1 MTASVCWT
9 FFCSKNC
16 IISEFLH
23 YQRFVKGT
31 RNIFRP
37 INLKMPLCFI
47 GWNVRAKTLEF
58 LFWRD
63 LFVNLK
69 VVVGN
74 CGVLFNNIDLEGKG
88 YVEMTGI
95 DAETSKDIHEL
106 ISGQG
111 GRYLEAQIQG
121 SKKDSDQGD
130 LVVLGAG
137 DKSLFD
143 ECQTCFSAMGRTAF
157 YLGKV
162 GYAAKINSVLQ
173 VSWKIKKT
181 KDF

>member
-1 MTASVCWT
+1 MSV
-9 FFCSKNC
+9 
-16 IISEFLH
+16 
-23 YQRFVKGT
+23 FV
-31 RNIFRP
+31 I
-37 INLKMPLCFI
+37 
-47 GWNVRAKTLEF
+47 
-58 LFWRD
+58 
-63 LFVNLK
+63 LK
-69 VVVGN
+69 VVAGN

-95 DAETSKDIHEL
+95 DAETSKDINEL
-106 ISGQG
+106 ICGQG

-137 DKSLFD
+137 DKTLFD

-157 YLGKV
+157 YLGAV

-173 VSWKIKKT
+173 VSQSLITSVGLKKVLLAH
-181 KDF
+181 KLQIYIHFVFVVN